1 MRAGQN
7 NKKIVANKKIF
18 NKPKETVGTSK
29 QDVSEEEELERLV
42 Q

>member
-7 NKKIVANKKIF
+7 NKKIVANKGIF
-18 NKPKETVGTSK
+18 NKTKETVGTSK